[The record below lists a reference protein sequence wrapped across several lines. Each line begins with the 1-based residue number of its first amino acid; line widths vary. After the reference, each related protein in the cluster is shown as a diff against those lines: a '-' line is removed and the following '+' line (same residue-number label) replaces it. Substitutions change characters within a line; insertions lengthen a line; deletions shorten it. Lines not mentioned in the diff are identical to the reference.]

1 MVLAPERATLS
12 LTCDS
17 TTVLGV
23 RDAKVTEKTTMK
35 EITADNNSAVARFPT
50 IFDAD
55 FSFTLIEDPAD
66 AGQDKIRA
74 SKAAKTLLQYVL
86 VKGTTTYTLSGYVE
100 NLSRPGGPSDEQTL
114 EVTISVSGGCST
126 NTA

>member
-17 TTVLGV
+17 STVLGV

-35 EITADNNSAVARFPT
+35 DVTADNNSAVARFPT

-55 FSFTLIEDPAD
+55 CTLTLIEDPAD
-66 AGQDKIRA
+66 VGQDKIRA
-74 SKAAKTLLQYVL
+74 SKPAKTLLGYVL
-86 VKGTTTYTLSGYVE
+86 VKGTTTYTFNAYVE
-100 NLSRPGGPSDEQTL
+100 SLNRPGGPADEQTL
-114 EVTISVSGGCST
+114 EVTLAVSGGCST

>member
-23 RDAKVTEKTTMK
+23 KDAKVVEKTTMK
-35 EITADNNSAVARFPT
+35 DITADNNAAVARFPT
-50 IFDAD
+50 IFDAE

-74 SKAAKTLLQYVL
+74 SKPAKTLLQYVL

-100 NLSRPGGPSDEQTL
+100 SLSRPGGPADEQTL

-126 NTA
+126 STA

>member
-12 LTCDS
+12 LTCDG
-17 TTVLGV
+17 TAVLGV
-23 RDAKVTEKTTMK
+23 RDAKVVEKTTMK
-35 EITADNNSAVARFPT
+35 DITADNNAAVARFPT

-74 SKAAKTLLQYVL
+74 SKPAKTLLQYVL
-86 VKGTTTYTLSGYVE
+86 IKGTTTYTLSGYVE
-100 NLSRPGGPSDEQTL
+100 NLNRPGGPADEQTL

-126 NTA
+126 VTA